1 MIQTKNCCD
10 PLSGKTV
17 VNYNLNQ
24 AMNRVSFDDEDDDD
38 GDDDGDG
45 DGDGDDDDDDDDYK
59 NRNSNNDY
67 LGVSATLKTLYT
79 TLLL

>member
-1 MIQTKNCCD
+1 MIQTKNRCD

-24 AMNRVSFDDEDDDD
+24 AMNRVSFY
-38 GDDDGDG
+38 
-45 DGDGDDDDDDDDYK
+45 DDDDDDDNNNNYK
-59 NRNSNNDY
+59 NKNNNNDY
-67 LGVSATLKTLYT
+67 LGVSATLKTLHT